1 MVKNSVFAKN
11 AVQKFNM
18 QRVKKK
24 INNEIANSLK
34 KEFEY
39 KSLMSVPKIEKIVV
53 NTGFGAKIS
62 EKTRDEQRK
71 YIDYIVTNLSQICG
85 QRPVLCKAKKS
96 ISTFRIREG
105 NVIGAK
111 VTLRG
116 EKMYDFWDRL
126 INIVLP
132 RTRDFKGINRE
143 SVDKSGNLNIGVKEH
158 ISFPEI
164 LAEKAS
170 MFFGLEITI
179 STTAKTRKEGIRL
192 FELLDFPFKKV

>member
-1 MVKNSVFAKN
+1 MVKNSVFVKN
-11 AVQKFNM
+11 ADQRFNM
-18 QRVKKK
+18 QRVKEK
-24 INNEIANSLK
+24 IN
-34 KEFEY
+34 KEFSESFKKDFGY
-39 KSLMSVPKIEKIVV
+39 KSVMSVPKIDKIVI

-62 EKTRDEQRK
+62 EKTRDEQKK
-71 YIDYIVTNLSQICG
+71 YIDYIVNNLSQICG
-85 QRPVLCKAKKS
+85 QKPVLCKAKKS

-105 NVIGAK
+105 NIIGAK

-126 INIVLP
+126 VNIVLP
-132 RTRDFKGINRE
+132 RTRDFKGIDKK
-143 SVDKSGNLNIGVKEH
+143 SVDRSGNLNLGIKEH

-164 LAEKAS
+164 LTEKAS

-179 STTAKTRKEGIRL
+179 STTAKTKDEGLKL